1 MRILHRYIASSFLT
15 TFFMALLVLS
25 FVMSV
30 GLLFKVTQYIARG
43 MSIDIV
49 LDFLWGGIPGTLSYS
64 IPIACLVA
72 TLLVF
77 GRLSSDQEISAM
89 RACGISLARAMGTP
103 LLLALVLSFFCLHL
117 NNTVAPESAY
127 ARSTVRRKLK
137 ATDVTAF
144 IEEGKYVEIAGR
156 SVYVGE
162 RDGNLLKDMRIVETT
177 RTGSVQEI
185 RAREAL
191 VTSSD
196 DVVVLEMKDVSID
209 PIQENNPGIGR
220 AESVRYVIGDF
231 GAHTGRNASIDRPRR
246 IKDKHSWVLLKDI
259 LVSRDHPPATE
270 EGKKAISRSLEEL
283 HSRVSLAFACFC
295 FVAIG
300 VPLGIQQHRRESSV
314 GIGISLAVAGAF
326 YLFSVAAESLA
337 RTPAFKAHYLV
348 WIPVVACLVISV
360 AMTAKNN

>member
-1 MRILHRYIASSFLT
+1 MRILHRYIAASFLT
-15 TFFMALLVLS
+15 TFVMALLVLS

-43 MSIDIV
+43 MSIGIV

-89 RACGISLARAMGTP
+89 RACGISLSRAMHTP
-103 LLLALVLSFFCLHL
+103 VLLSLLLSFFCLHL
-117 NNTVAPESAY
+117 NNSVAPESAY

-137 ATDVTAF
+137 ATDVTALV
-144 IEEGKYVEIAGR
+144 EEGKYVDIAGR
-156 SVYVGE
+156 SVYVGARE
-162 RDGNLLKDMRIVETT
+162 GNLLKDMRVVETT
-177 RTGSVQEI
+177 KSGSIQEI

-191 VTSSD
+191 ITSSE

-209 PIQENNPGIGR
+209 PIQEDNPGIGR

-231 GAHTGRNASIDRPRR
+231 SARTGQTAPAERARR

-259 LVSRDHPPATE
+259 LVSRDKPPASD

-337 RTPAFKAHYLV
+337 RNPALKAHYLD
-348 WIPVVACLVISV
+348 WIPVAACLAISV
-360 AMTAKNN
+360 AMTARNN

>member
-1 MRILHRYIASSFLT
+1 
-15 TFFMALLVLS
+15 MALLVLS

-43 MSIDIV
+43 MSIGIV

-89 RACGISLARAMGTP
+89 RACGISLSRAMHTP
-103 LLLALVLSFFCLHL
+103 VLLSLLLFFFCLHL
-117 NNTVAPESAY
+117 NNSVAPESAY
-127 ARSTVRRKLK
+127 ARSMVRRKLK
-137 ATDVTAF
+137 ATDVTALV
-144 IEEGKYVEIAGR
+144 EEGKYVDIAGR
-156 SVYVGE
+156 SVYVGARE
-162 RDGNLLKDMRIVETT
+162 GNLLKDMRVVETT
-177 RTGSVQEI
+177 KSGSIQEI

-191 VTSSD
+191 ITSSE

-209 PIQENNPGIGR
+209 PIQEDNPGIGR

-231 GAHTGRNASIDRPRR
+231 SARTGQTAPAERARR

-259 LVSRDHPPATE
+259 LVSRDKPPASD
-270 EGKKAISRSLEEL
+270 EGKKAISRSLEEI

-314 GIGISLAVAGAF
+314 GIGISLGLVFVF
-326 YLFSVAAESLA
+326 YLFIIVAETMTKHPILQPHLFTWLPIGIAAWLGA
-337 RTPAFKAHYLV
+337 RL
-348 WIPVVACLVISV
+348 IRRCD
-360 AMTAKNN
+360 